1 MLQRNVEAI
10 KEWPQLLQTW
20 ALNALLFHP
29 YFSICWSN
37 CSHQKFAST
46 FLNFCWSNSLGISNA
61 SNWPLK
67 SACFLTEISCVLKQ
81 LWENCNYCNITA
93 VGRWRAMNDWPVLAT
108 LCRIAVLAALCWKWR
123 QIKWASLRR
132 PGKITYSYVQRA
144 LTAAFSSRVF
154 SSRIFSSPPS
164 AFSS

>member
-20 ALNALLFHP
+20 SLKALLFHP

-37 CSHQKFAST
+37 CLHQIFAST

-67 SACFLTEISCVLKQ
+67 SACFWTKISCVLKQ

-108 LCRIAVLAALCWKWR
+108 LCRIAVLATLCRIAVLAALCWKRR

-144 LTAAFSSRVF
+144 LTAAFSS
-154 SSRIFSSPPS
+154 PPS
-164 AFSS
+164 AFGS